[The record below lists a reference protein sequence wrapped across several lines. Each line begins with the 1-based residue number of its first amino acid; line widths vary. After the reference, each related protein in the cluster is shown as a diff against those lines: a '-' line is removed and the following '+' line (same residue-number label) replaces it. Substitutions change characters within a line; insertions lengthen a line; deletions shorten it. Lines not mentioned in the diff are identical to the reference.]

1 MKDYKILEIKKSV
14 FEDND
19 READELRKALKMQKT
34 FLLNLMSSP
43 GSGKTTTLKRT
54 IDMLKDEMK
63 MGVMEADIDSDVDAA
78 RHIGN
83 WSKGYSAAYRRNV
96 PSGC

>member
-1 MKDYKILEIKKSV
+1 MKDYKIPLRLKSV

-19 READELRKALKMQKT
+19 R
-34 FLLNLMSSP
+34 
-43 GSGKTTTLKRT
+43 GSGRTEEGIEDAEDLSAQSDVIPWFRKNDNTEKT

-63 MGVMEADIDSDVDAA
+63 IGVMEADIDSDGCS

-83 WSKGYSAAYRRNV
+83 WSKGYSAAYRRNA